1 MIDVMATVKEKTDS
15 ECTEWSPEEE
25 IQLFFAMDGLK
36 PIGINRHFF
45 IVCVV
50 ERLSKALNREINSDA
65 VWSHLKT
72 MYNLK
77 ALNEQEQLPFPNE
90 ESDFCLPETD
100 FSLAIKQKSVEEQ
113 SAEENKKSE
122 VKPES
127 VTKSVK
133 DKEQLDKEK
142 DKQNDK
148 EKDSKSAK
156 MKAEVADNTPKR
168 PQKRTRG
175 SMSLE
180 PNAGSPSTPQGVQI
194 TKRRRI

>member
-1 MIDVMATVKEKTDS
+1 MATAKEKLEES
-15 ECTEWSPEEE
+15 PEWSPEEE

-50 ERLSKALNREINSDA
+50 DRLSKALNRDINSDA

-90 ESDFCLPETD
+90 ECDFSLPETE
-100 FSLAIKQKSVEEQ
+100 FSLVIKQKSVEEQ
-113 SAEENKKSE
+113 STEENKKTE
-122 VKPES
+122 IKLEPVVKSAKE
-127 VTKSVK
+127 
-133 DKEQLDKEK
+133 KEQVDKEK
-142 DKQNDK
+142 DKQHDK
-148 EKDSKSAK
+148 EKDSKTTKTKFDVVDS
-156 MKAEVADNTPKR
+156 TPKR

-180 PNAGSPSTPQGVQI
+180 PNASNPASTPPSVQM